1 MDVRKKNKTLV
12 YTVPVPWY
20 TFSTKKMK
28 NSPPSSPPSLPLPF
42 AIIAP
47 RPPTYVYYVRTILPT
62 YITYVQ
68 SYLRTILILRT
79 HYFTYVLSYSYV
91 PLSLVRSIYVR
102 TMLRTY
108 VAYVL
113 LSLRTYFL
121 RHVPDT

>member
-62 YITYVQ
+62 YNLNLTYALL
-68 SYLRTILILRT
+68 YLRTILLLRTSISRTFHLRT
-79 HYFTYVLSYSYV
+79 HYVAYVCCVRTAFFTYVLS
-91 PLSLVRSIYVR
+91 
-102 TMLRTY
+102 
-108 VAYVL
+108 
-113 LSLRTYFL
+113 
-121 RHVPDT
+121 